1 MKRVISNHKDY
12 QVAQAVNRK
21 LDGVTD
27 CCSCPNNEVRLNEVV
42 KIIEDEGYG
51 GHEVLKWFIEVVK
64 DPTVN
69 KPEIA
74 VEIKQRITP
83 APGPEY

>member
-1 MKRVISNHKDY
+1 MKKVIAKYKPPSE
-12 QVAQAVNRK
+12 AQAVKRK

-27 CCSCPNNEVRLNEVV
+27 SCSCPNNEVRLNEVV
-42 KIIEDEGYG
+42 KILEDEGYG
-51 GHEVLKWFIEVVK
+51 GHEVLNWFIEVVK

-74 VEIKQRITP
+74 VEIEKRIKP
-83 APGPEY
+83 APGPVY